1 MMRRVTS
8 RLSSLAFSIRR
19 LWFRGLSFR
28 RPEGLRL
35 PRGLSFRRPEG
46 LRLPGLQRSGLR
58 VPAVV
63 ILALVAGHLQVSGQ
77 AQQPAQPVFRTS
89 TRLVVTTVSVKDR
102 QGRPVEGL
110 TPKDFIVTEDNQPQD
125 IAFVEYQQIDASAP
139 LPPLSTVTLADV
151 APPPAQD
158 PNTTV
163 TPIVNTGIS
172 VPPSGDEKFNNRR
185 LIILYFDLSATP
197 PPDQI
202 RAYDAALQYIDKQMT
217 PADMVAIM
225 TYGGGAVRVKQ
236 DFTDDRA
243 KIREVIYVLVY
254 GEDKDGDGER
264 DPEDPSTAFG
274 QNDAEFNIFNTDR
287 QLSALQTAV
296 TMLRPLPEQKSLVFF
311 ASNLRLNGTDN
322 NAQLRATTNAAI
334 RANVQIFPVDARG
347 LVASAPL
354 GDANQRVAGGI
365 GMFTG
370 ALAQQA
376 MNRFQRSQDTLFALA
391 KDTGGTAMFDY
402 NDLSLGIKQ
411 AADAQTSYY
420 IIGFYSTH
428 TANDGKYR
436 RVKVS
441 LADTGLQADLT
452 YRQGYFA
459 DKEWAKQST
468 ADRERQL
475 EEAMMLE
482 NPLTDITIAM
492 ELNYFQLNSAEYFI
506 PVSVK
511 IPGSELELARRRGA
525 QRLQLDFL
533 VEVKDDF
540 GSTQQNMRD
549 KMEFTL
555 STENAAL
562 LTSRPIQ
569 YETGFTLLPG
579 KYVIKFLAR
588 DAEAGRVGTFQT
600 SFTVPNLNRELQK
613 LPISSV
619 VLASQ
624 RQPMSDA
631 LFSVKTTDK
640 NNVGNPLIL
649 GGEKLIPS
657 VTRVFS
663 AQREMYVYLQAYE
676 RNATETQ
683 DPLVAFATFYKDGVK
698 AFETQPV
705 AVTDGMHPRSKAVPI
720 RISIP
725 LQQLPPGRYD
735 CQVTVLEPAG
745 QKVAF
750 WTAPIAIVP

>member
-1 MMRRVTS
+1 V
-8 RLSSLAFSIRR
+8 A
-19 LWFRGLSFR
+19 
-28 RPEGLRL
+28 
-35 PRGLSFRRPEG
+35 
-46 LRLPGLQRSGLR
+46 
-58 VPAVV
+58 
-63 ILALVAGHLQVSGQ
+63 LALVAGGLQASGH
-77 AQQPAQPVFRTS
+77 AQQQNQQPVFRT
-89 TRLVVTTVSVKDR
+89 TQRLIVTTVTVRDR
-102 QGRPVEGL
+102 DGRPVEGL
-110 TPKDFIVTEDNQPQD
+110 TAKDFIVTEDNQPQD
-125 IAFVEYQQIDASAP
+125 IAFVEYQRLDTQTP
-139 LPPLSTVTLADV
+139 LPPLSSTVTLADATPA
-151 APPPAQD
+151 APPSPAD
-158 PNTTV
+158 
-163 TPIVNTGIS
+163 
-172 VPPSGDEKFNNRR
+172 VPALVQTDRIAPPGPGDDRFRNRR

-202 RAYDAALQYIDKQMT
+202 RAYDAALTYLDKQMT
-217 PADMVAIM
+217 PADLIAIM
-225 TYGGGAVRVKQ
+225 TFGGGAVRVKQ

-243 KIREVIYVLVY
+243 KLREVIYVLVY

-296 TMLRPLPEQKSLVFF
+296 SMLRPLPEQKSLVFF

-347 LVASAPL
+347 LVATAPL
-354 GDANQRVAGGI
+354 GDANQRSPGGI

-376 MNRFQRSQDTLFALA
+376 INRFQRSQDTLYSLA

-411 AADAQTSYY
+411 AADAQASYY

-428 TANDGKYR
+428 TENDGKYR
-436 RVKVS
+436 RVRVS
-441 LADTGLQADLT
+441 LANTALQADLN

-468 ADRERQL
+468 ADRERQI

-482 NPLTDITIAM
+482 NPITDVTIAL

-525 QRLQLDFL
+525 KRLMLDVL
-533 VEVKDDF
+533 VEVKDDY
-540 GSTQQNMRD
+540 GVTQQNIRD
-549 KMEFTL
+549 RIE
-555 STENAAL
+555 SDVSQQNVEL
-562 LTSRPIQ
+562 LTTRPIQ

-579 KYVIKFLAR
+579 KYVIKFLVR
-588 DAEAGRVGTFQT
+588 DAEAGRVGTFQAN
-600 SFTVPNLNRELQK
+600 FAIPNLNREVQK

-624 RQPMSDA
+624 RQPMSEA
-631 LFSVKTTDK
+631 LFSVRTTEK
-640 NNVGNPLIL
+640 NNVGNPLIF
-649 GGEKLIPS
+649 GGEKLVPS

-663 AQREMYVYLQAYE
+663 RSREMYIYLQAYE

-683 DPLVAFATFYKDGVK
+683 DPVLAFATFYKDGVK

-720 RISIP
+720 RISVP
-725 LQQLPPGRYD
+725 LESLPPGRYD

-750 WTAPIAIVP
+750 WQAPIGIVP